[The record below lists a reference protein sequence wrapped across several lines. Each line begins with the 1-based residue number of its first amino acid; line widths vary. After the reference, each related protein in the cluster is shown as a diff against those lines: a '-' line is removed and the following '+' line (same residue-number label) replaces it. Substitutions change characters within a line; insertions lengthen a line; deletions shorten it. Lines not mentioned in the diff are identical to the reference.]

1 MDEYAQIYWLD
12 ERNAREHRGPA
23 GRGPAGGWRPSGNGP
38 AGGAPGQSVQVIRY
52 PQPSPVP
59 AGYTTVP
66 SGYVMQPMAPGG
78 VLMPQAPATY
88 LGNLALG
95 QIIEMASQ
103 VLAAL
108 QPLPAAPVATKE
120 TTTDVGNLVLYQAAL
135 ASHAKRDEQLRT
147 LGSLISKLVK

>member
-1 MDEYAQIYWLD
+1 MDDYAQIYWLD
-12 ERNAREHRGPA
+12 ERNAREHRGPV
-23 GRGPAGGWRPSGNGP
+23 GRGPAGGWRPSGGGP
-38 AGGAPGQSVQVIRY
+38 AGGAPAQQVQVIPY
-52 PQPSPVP
+52 PNPAPVP

-66 SGYVMQPMAPGG
+66 TGYVMQPMAPGG

-88 LGNLALG
+88 LGGLALG

-108 QPLPAAPVATKE
+108 QPLPVAPVATKE
-120 TTTDVGNLVLYQAAL
+120 AATDVGNLVLYQSAL

>member
-1 MDEYAQIYWLD
+1 MDDYAQIYWLD

-23 GRGPAGGWRPSGNGP
+23 GRGPAGGWRPG
-38 AGGAPGQSVQVIRY
+38 GGAGSGSAPAQSVQVIRY
-52 PQPSPVP
+52 PNPAQVP

-66 SGYVMQPMAPGG
+66 TGYVMQPMSPDG
-78 VLMPQAPATY
+78 VLMPQAPARY
-88 LGNLALG
+88 LGGLALG
-95 QIIEMASQ
+95 QIIEIASQ

-120 TTTDVGNLVLYQAAL
+120 ATTDVGNLVLYQSAL
-135 ASHAKRDEQLRT
+135 ATHAKRDEQLRT